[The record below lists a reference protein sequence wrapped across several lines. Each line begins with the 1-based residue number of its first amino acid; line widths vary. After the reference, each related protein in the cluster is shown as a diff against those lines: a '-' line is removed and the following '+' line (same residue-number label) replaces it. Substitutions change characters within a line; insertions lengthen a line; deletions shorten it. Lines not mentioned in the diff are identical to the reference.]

1 MTSKATRLAE
11 GVFVA
16 LGASRRKCYSV
27 PLLTFIRCTS
37 RSIEN
42 KLLIGA
48 VANAVAQ
55 GVGRGPEHAGLV
67 VLVSFEP
74 LFHPVREVFF
84 SFRIN
89 EKSTDHLACCSY
101 AGKWFDLDDVVQST
115 EPRSRCNVMPS
126 GVSLSWRTE
135 PLERDGPA
143 MAAMRSLRPCTLLA
157 ATGSA
162 IPGAPSQG

>member
-1 MTSKATRLAE
+1 MTSKETRLAE

-27 PLLTFIRCTS
+27 SLLTFIRCTS

-42 KLLIGA
+42 KPLIGA

-67 VLVSFEP
+67 VVVTLEIAAGP

-84 SFRIN
+84 PFRI
-89 EKSTDHLACCSY
+89 
-101 AGKWFDLDDVVQST
+101 
-115 EPRSRCNVMPS
+115 
-126 GVSLSWRTE
+126 
-135 PLERDGPA
+135 
-143 MAAMRSLRPCTLLA
+143 
-157 ATGSA
+157 
-162 IPGAPSQG
+162 